1 VAWLRSDLFY
11 SASLAELVRTL
22 PARQLLLLWLGIFST
37 FTTIGFTID
46 IIVGGR
52 LSIARLALTALV
64 SGAFSVGLTV
74 TSLRRRWMAM
84 ASLTVANMVF
94 LLLVQRLLPLEPI
107 APAGR
112 LVFDAMG
119 ALVGISIGFTFV
131 TWFMNVTATR
141 YLRAQTELAVA
152 RDIHRVLV
160 PSIAHVAGEFEF
172 FGWSIASGDV
182 GGDLV
187 DLIEANGRWLGY
199 VADVSGHGVG
209 AGIVMGM
216 FKSALRTRALAEGSV
231 AAVLGD
237 IQAALMPLKQPNMF
251 VTVACVHGGTGSD
264 VDCAV
269 AGHLPILRVRAG
281 VVEEVTTPQLAVGMF
296 ADATFTSTRV
306 ECRHGDLLA
315 LLTDG
320 LVEVFDTGNRE
331 LGFEW
336 AKTTLAT
343 VANRPLADIADHLLA
358 GARNHG
364 AQLDDQTVLLI
375 RRSGS

>member
-1 VAWLRSDLFY
+1 LT
-11 SASLAELVRTL
+11 SASLAELARTL
-22 PARQLLLLWLGIFST
+22 PARQLLVLWLAIFTT
-37 FTTIGFTID
+37 FTTFGFMID
-46 IIVGGR
+46 IVVGGR
-52 LSIARLALTALV
+52 LPIARLALTALV
-64 SGAFSVGLTV
+64 SGAFAVGLSV
-74 TSLRRRWMAM
+74 TSLRRRWMAI
-84 ASLTVANMVF
+84 ASLTVAYIVSTVLMR
-94 LLLVQRLLPLEPI
+94 RLFQLEPI

-112 LVFDAMG
+112 LFFDAMS
-119 ALVGISIGFTFV
+119 AIAVISIGFTFFIL
-131 TWFMNVTATR
+131 FMNVTATR

-160 PSIAHVAGEFEF
+160 PPIAHVAGEFEF
-172 FGWSIASGDV
+172 FGWSIASGEV

-216 FKSALRTRALAEGSV
+216 FKSAIRTRALADGSV

-237 IQAALMPLKQPNMF
+237 IQRALMPLKQPNMF
-251 VTVACVHGGTGSD
+251 VTVACVHGGAGSD

-281 VVEEVTTPQLAVGMF
+281 VVQEVTTAQLAVGMF

-306 ECRHGDLLA
+306 ECRKGDLLA

-320 LVEVFDTGNRE
+320 LVEVFDTRNRE

-336 AKTTLAT
+336 AKATLAI
-343 VANRPLADIADHLLA
+343 VANQPLAAIADHLLA
-358 GARNHG
+358 AARNHG
-364 AQLDDQTVLLI
+364 AQLDDQSILLI
-375 RRSGS
+375 RRAETTMLS